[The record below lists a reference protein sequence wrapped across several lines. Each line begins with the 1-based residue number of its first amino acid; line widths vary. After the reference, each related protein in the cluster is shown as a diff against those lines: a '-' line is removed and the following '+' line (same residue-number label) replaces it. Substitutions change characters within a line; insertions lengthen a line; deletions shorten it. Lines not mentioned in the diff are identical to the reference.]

1 MADERHQ
8 GWTNYETWAVGLWI
22 NQDEPMYR
30 YLKLLAHSPQLNIE
44 KDRALREWVEGMN
57 TLTDGSMFSD
67 LLGRESISSSSGRYQ
82 RSQSSGCRRSGP
94 SGFTSARH
102 AWSQT
107 MY

>member
-67 LLGRESISSSSGRYQ
+67 LLGRAIGRVNWTEIMNAAME
-82 RSQSSGCRRSGP
+82 G
-94 SGFTSARH
+94 
-102 AWSQT
+102 
-107 MY
+107 